1 MMILREGTSADRQL
15 AVYDAHLEQSG
26 DREGALRTVVNWLAD
41 TTAAPAKIAV
51 GVGP

>member
-1 MMILREGTSADRQL
+1 MILREGSSAGRQL

-26 DREGALRTVVNWLAD
+26 DREGALRTVVNWLAH